1 MSRHIAR
8 EVAFKVAFEMEFQD
22 ESAEELF
29 DRFLEYS
36 AEKKLDIND
45 EDVLYIKDVITG
57 VKNNL
62 ENIDNCIKSKL
73 KDWNFDR
80 ISKIDL
86 GVLRVAIYE
95 ILYRNDIPE
104 KVSVNEAVEICK
116 TYGEDSS
123 PSFVNG
129 VLAEVLKE
137 KKA

>member
-86 GVLRVAIYE
+86 GILRVAIYE